1 MVLNFTSRTWI
12 PYVARDLPRY
22 TLFGMAF
29 TASGLLHGVAIG
41 TIIGSRPHPRRSV
54 YRRVIAYVIGGAT
67 CWLASLTCLIL
78 YMVDPSILLGDGR
91 TGGDPLMQTI
101 FFGKLAEGGVAR
113 TVQRPEGE
121 RVYMVNAYQ
130 HVMKNGYD
138 LSLFILYSLFFVYA
152 IGLDAVTLRCCIK
165 LLRSTSTPAP
175 TPLDQQNP
183 RGSRSPAAEAS
194 ATPPMGM
201 APAAAAAPAGAN
213 FVACPIPA
221 MSFAAL

>member
-1 MVLNFTSRTWI
+1 MV
-12 PYVARDLPRY
+12 
-22 TLFGMAF
+22 F

-101 FFGKLAEGGVAR
+101 FFGKFAEGGVAR

-201 APAAAAAPAGAN
+201 APILPAP
-213 FVACPIPA
+213 FPR
-221 MSFAAL
+221 